1 VQPLPILNR
10 ISPKGEL
17 LLINYK
23 LNGPNAESF
32 AHALKSLV
40 PNSLKKLFLM
50 DNSLTDNDVALMFE
64 ALGNIKISQTQHQ
77 E

>member
-1 VQPLPILNR
+1 MQPLPILNR

-32 AHALKSLV
+32 ADALKSLV

-50 DNSLTDNDVALMFE
+50 DNLLTDNDVALMFE
-64 ALGNIKISQTQHQ
+64 SLSQLRH
-77 E
+77 